1 MLPAAV
7 LPALGRIDGR
17 VTVAGPSR
25 LPVAVPVAVSPLQRC
40 SLLADREVTLE
51 LGEHV
56 FDKLLRTL
64 SLSALCVAAVVRGPR
79 ERMLSLTE
87 VEDESRWE

>member
-1 MLPAAV
+1 M
-7 LPALGRIDGR
+7 
-17 VTVAGPSR
+17 AGFSR
-25 LPVAVPVAVSPLQRC
+25 LLVLVPVSVPVSPRQRC

-51 LGEHV
+51 VGEHV
-56 FDKLLRTL
+56 FDKPLCTL
-64 SLSALCVAAVVRGPR
+64 SLSELCVAAVDRGPR